1 LFSKQF
7 VNQLPHRVTTYK
19 IIVQRLAQ
27 PKNPD
32 IIDTSQQGNDM
43 TKKTKEFLDLA
54 FSMAC
59 IALPFVLYFAF
70 VMKP

>member
-1 LFSKQF
+1 MLA
-7 VNQLPHRVTTYK
+7 
-19 IIVQRLAQ
+19 RL
-27 PKNPD
+27 KNAD

-43 TKKTKEFLDLA
+43 TNKTKEFLDLA
-54 FSMAC
+54 LAITC

>member
-1 LFSKQF
+1 M
-7 VNQLPHRVTTYK
+7 
-19 IIVQRLAQ
+19 LAQ

-54 FSMAC
+54 LAMAC